1 MGTLIQSSVSAV
13 AGGPGVTSPVS
24 LLTSWVVA
32 HDNVAAT
39 AETSTVLVTPL
50 SYSSAANTALVHPI
64 KVSQGTRAALRA
76 RYPVGTAT
84 VTTSPVVR
92 LYAVSELPN
101 EATGVF
107 ASTAKVWRLDND
119 TSAGAGLT
127 LTLDNTND
135 IRDATYKYSI
145 NGPSLL
151 TYDMLGAS
159 CLLVLHETAANIGG
173 GTVQIEVSILN

>member
-1 MGTLIQSSVSAV
+1 MGTLKQSNVAAVS
-13 AGGPGVTSPVS
+13 GGPGVTSPVS

-32 HDNVAAT
+32 HDNVAST
-39 AETSTVLVTPL
+39 AETTTVLVTPL
-50 SYSSAANTALVHPI
+50 SYSNSNVHPI
-64 KVSQGTRAALRA
+64 KISQGTRAALRA

-92 LYAVSELPN
+92 LYAVSELPDP
-101 EATGVF
+101 ATGAF
-107 ASTAKVWRLDND
+107 ASTAQVWRLDND
-119 TSAGAGLT
+119 SPAGAGLT

-135 IRDATYKYSI
+135 LRDATYKYSI

-159 CLLVLHETAANIGG
+159 CLLLLHETAANIGG
-173 GTVQIEVSILN
+173 GTVQVEISILN